1 MFIDCAPAELSHS
14 FRSAMFRE
22 FYCTNPASREFRMIN
37 NQIDMT
43 LLKERNT
50 CIPTHSINMPLLT
63 ECERSDSA
71 DDFRGGKCTA
81 KHKTQRTKLKSC
93 LWTIRSLFGK
103 MRIE

>member
-71 DDFRGGKCTA
+71 DDFRGEQVYSKAQNA
-81 KHKTQRTKLKSC
+81 KNKAQIVPLDNP
-93 LWTIRSLFGK
+93 ISL
-103 MRIE
+103 R